1 MLWLIKALL
10 IGHCTL
16 EIYWQLLVKG
26 KGVADCY
33 CLLCICV
40 ICLLQI
46 MCGNLVFVISCYNSA
61 WCLVFVW
68 LSSFL
73 GGASGF
79 KVRFGEHESWR
90 SKEWLYEKVFNVVQ
104 EAKLSTW
111 NLVVV
116 YMWLLIIGLKF
127 FWLSLQVRIVSS
139 IDGGRMPLGSYLYV
153 LVKLT
158 TFHYAMSCDGGN
170 KGSKIDYR
178 GRD

>member
-1 MLWLIKALL
+1 MLFFFYVNGMGRGCYGNKFYPLISIGRSLSTHIVHVMIDKALL

-73 GGASGF
+73 GGTSGF

-90 SKEWLYEKVFNVVQ
+90 SKEGLYEKVPNVVQ
-104 EAKLSTW
+104 MAKL
-111 NLVVV
+111 
-116 YMWLLIIGLKF
+116 IHGI
-127 FWLSLQVRIVSS
+127 
-139 IDGGRMPLGSYLYV
+139 
-153 LVKLT
+153 
-158 TFHYAMSCDGGN
+158 
-170 KGSKIDYR
+170 
-178 GRD
+178 